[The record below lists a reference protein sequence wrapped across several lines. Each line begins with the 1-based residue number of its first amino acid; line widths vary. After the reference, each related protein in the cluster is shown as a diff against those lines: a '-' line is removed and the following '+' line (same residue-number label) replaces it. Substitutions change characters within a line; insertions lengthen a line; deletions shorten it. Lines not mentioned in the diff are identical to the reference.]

1 MWCNLGHTR
10 AKVTLHSPDISKS
23 EQIELLVDTGSTYT
37 WVSGIILRRLN
48 VEAKTA
54 RRFKTIDGRLL
65 ERKVGE
71 AIIEYMNEKA
81 TRMVVFAERGDAEV
95 LGVDALEG
103 LGLEV
108 DPITK
113 QLRKAEALLAL

>member
-1 MWCNLGHTR
+1 MEHTM
-10 AKVTLHSPDISKS
+10 AKVTLHSPDMSRS

-37 WVSGIILRRLN
+37 WVSNVMLEKLN
-48 VEAKTA
+48 VKAKTT
-54 RRFKTIDGRLL
+54 RKFKTIDGRLL
-65 ERKVGE
+65 ERKIGE
-71 AIIEYMNEKA
+71 VIMEHMNEKA
-81 TRMVVFAERGDAEV
+81 TRMVVFADKGDAQV

-113 QLRKAEALLAL
+113 QLKKAEALLAL

>member
-1 MWCNLGHTR
+1 LGHTI
-10 AKVTLHSPDISKS
+10 AKVTLHSPDTSTS
-23 EQIELLVDTGSTYT
+23 EQIELLVNTGSTYT
-37 WVSGIILRRLN
+37 WVSTDVLKRLN
-48 VEAKTA
+48 VEARIDRK
-54 RRFKTIDGRLL
+54 FKTTDGRLL

-71 AIIEYMNEKA
+71 VLIEYMNEKA
-81 TRMVVFAERGDAEV
+81 TRMVVFAGKGDAEV

-113 QLRKAEALLAL
+113 RLKKAEALLAL

>member
-1 MWCNLGHTR
+1 M
-10 AKVTLHSPDISKS
+10 AKVTLYSSDMSRS

-37 WVSGIILRRLN
+37 WVSNVILERLN
-48 VEAKTA
+48 VKAETTRK
-54 RRFKTIDGRLL
+54 FKTIDGRLL
-65 ERKVGE
+65 ERRIGE
-71 AIIEYMNEKA
+71 VLMEYVNEKA
-81 TRMVVFAERGDAEV
+81 TRMVVFADKGDAEV

-113 QLRKAEALLAL
+113 RLKKAEALLAL